1 MNKELIFSG
10 QLLFLFK
17 ENDCYIVKWLSGRSC
32 YKEDR
37 VKKDELLKVLTEE
50 FDRKRE
56 TFEHFKKN
64 SIALQK
70 QNRTFDD
77 SELYEIKNLLNL

>member
-17 ENDCYIVKWLSGRSC
+17 EDDFYVAKWLRGRSC
-32 YKEDR
+32 YREDR
-37 VKKDELLKVLTEE
+37 VKKEELLEVLTQE
-50 FDRKRE
+50 FNKKRE
-56 TFEHFKKN
+56 TFENFKKN

-70 QNRTFDD
+70 QNRDFDD
-77 SELYEIKNLLNL
+77 SELYEIKKLLNL